1 MSVTDEIGDFYEL
14 LGVRRDASD
23 EEIKRAYR
31 ARARELHPD
40 TNQGDAESEARF
52 KQVTVAYEVLRDP
65 ERRARYDRFGPEGVF
80 GAQPGAGGF
89 GFEGGLSDIFE
100 AFFGQ
105 MSGSGTYRRGPQPG
119 ADAEVRIGLEFSE
132 AVFGSRKEISVRLPA
147 TCATCEGRG
156 TAPGTEPVTCL
167 ECAGTGEL
175 RRVRQSLLGQV
186 VTSVACSRCGG
197 TGEMIPNPCADCRG
211 EGRRMEESA
220 FTVEVPA
227 GVEDGSTLRLAGR
240 GAAGQRG
247 APSGSLF
254 VHLAVTPDPRFER
267 QGDHLN
273 TTLVVSAAQA
283 TLGAA
288 LEVESLDGPQRVTV
302 APGTQHG
309 HVERLRG
316 LGVPHLRGRGRGDLF
331 VHVLVRTPTDLTPEQ
346 DELLRQFAAARGE
359 EVLAPGA
366 HGHGHAHGEGVFSRI
381 RSAFG

>member
-1 MSVTDEIGDFYEL
+1 MAVTDGLGDLYAL
-14 LGVRRDASD
+14 LGVTPDASD

-31 ARARELHPD
+31 ARARALHPD
-40 TNQGDAESEARF
+40 ANQGDPESEARF
-52 KQVTVAYEVLRDP
+52 KEVTVAYEVLRDP
-65 ERRARYDRFGPEGVF
+65 ERRARYDRYGPEGVF
-80 GAQPGAGGF
+80 GSQAGGMGGF
-89 GFEGGLSDIFE
+89 TFEGGLGDIFE

-105 MSGSGTYRRGPQPG
+105 MGGATGRRRGPQPG
-119 ADAEVRIGLEFSE
+119 ADAEVRLQLDFAE
-132 AVFGSRKEISVRLPA
+132 AVFGSRKEITVRLPA
-147 TCATCEGRG
+147 TCDTCAGRG
-156 TAPGTEPVTCL
+156 TAPGTEPTTCVD
-167 ECAGTGEL
+167 CQGTGEL

-197 TGEMIPNPCADCRG
+197 TGEMIPHPCADCRG
-211 EGRRMEESA
+211 EGRRIEEST

-247 APSGSLF
+247 GPSGSLF
-254 VHLAVTPDPRFER
+254 VHLAVARDPRFER

-273 TTLVVSAAQA
+273 TTLTISAVQ
-283 TLGAA
+283 AA
-288 LEVESLDGPQRVTV
+288 LGTEASVETLDGPQAVTV

-331 VHVLVRTPTDLTPEQ
+331 VHVLVATPTGLTAEQ
-346 DELLRQFAAARGE
+346 EELLRQFAAARGE
-359 EVLAPGA
+359 EVLPP
-366 HGHGHAHGEGVFSRI
+366 GHGGGEGMFSRL